1 MRSGSSDLPISAD
14 LLLDTS
20 AAIAL
25 VHDQN
30 PAHERILQLTHG
42 RVIGLAGH
50 ASVEMYSVLTR
61 MPGAARVSPGR
72 AQEIIERSFPA
83 SAPLSPTSAEAAIAT
98 FADAGIAGGSVYD
111 GLVGLAARDAAVTLL
126 TCDRRAMGTYTA
138 LRVEVLLA

>member
-83 SAPLSPTSAEAAIAT
+83 SAPLSPTSA
-98 FADAGIAGGSVYD
+98 
-111 GLVGLAARDAAVTLL
+111 
-126 TCDRRAMGTYTA
+126 RRSTTS
-138 LRVEVLLA
+138 RPCWP